1 MLITMIQ
8 ITRLESSITKLKGI
22 ANITLDGMVAIHDIK
37 ILQHNHDIF
46 LAMPSKKTKAKAFK
60 DIVHPINSEVRTI
73 FEKLIFFAY
82 EEADKKHYTYLEMC
96 IIDGHEIDNLLDQ
109 RTEHFKIA
117 NFSTTSF
124 QKKSRFESKETIN
137 KKQEVE
143 STIDES
149 LMKWLES

>member
-8 ITRLESSITKLKGI
+8 IRRLENSTTKLKGV
-22 ANITLDGMVAIHDIK
+22 ANITLDGMVAVHDIK
-37 ILQHNHDIF
+37 ILQHNHDMF
-46 LAMPSKKTKAKAFK
+46 LAMPSKQTKVGTFK
-60 DIVHPINSEVRTI
+60 DIVHPINSEVRDI

-82 EEADKKHYTYLEMC
+82 EKANKKHYTCLEMC
-96 IIDGHEIDNLLDQ
+96 IIDDHEINNLLDQ
-109 RTEHFKIA
+109 RTEHFKIT

-124 QKKSRFESKETIN
+124 EKESQFESKETIHTV
-137 KKQEVE
+137 QEVE